1 MQFIPP
7 LAQVLHIQLQAKP
20 ILLLKEKGF
29 EGNFGIKDHYIR
41 GIKMMSK
48 YLSCKVFDY
57 KNNLKKKIKL
67 KLNIKRYN
75 KYKNKFLSNEKL
87 SKIENYQIFNELINK

>member
-1 MQFIPP
+1 
-7 LAQVLHIQLQAKP
+7 
-20 ILLLKEKGF
+20 
-29 EGNFGIKDHYIR
+29 
-41 GIKMMSK
+41 MMSK

-57 KNNLKKKIKL
+57 KTIFKKKKL

-75 KYKNKFLSNEKL
+75 KYKNKFLSNEKI